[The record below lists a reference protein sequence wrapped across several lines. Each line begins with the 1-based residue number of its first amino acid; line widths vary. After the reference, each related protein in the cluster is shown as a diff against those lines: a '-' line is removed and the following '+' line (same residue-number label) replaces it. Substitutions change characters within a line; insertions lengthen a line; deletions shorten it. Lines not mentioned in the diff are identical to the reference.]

1 MEESPNEPRRLTRR
15 RFLRRLGVYFSA
27 GLTGMGLSRL
37 LGLSPHP
44 TAEGS
49 QTLAGTPETET
60 GETLTSLA
68 NLYLESAR
76 RNIKTTSS
84 GQKVIVPSQMYGEVY
99 LRDTFFALVG
109 LEDPQLNQDSFRL
122 FSSRQQG
129 NGQMP
134 TAISLDQKAENIKPQ
149 DDESTLLFLIWAGLR
164 TRAGEKVDPEKIKQA
179 YSFVSAHVQEG
190 WYFSSAGD
198 FRYWADTYINRQR
211 TVISYKQGLFALAVK
226 MLKEYQ
232 PDLVSDQLMHQAQE
246 NYRNLFRRN
255 FGFIPLSNQTN
266 YQDASVLLPEL
277 LSRLYLGQ
285 GMLEEDKIITAV
297 DHLISTATVRDDKR
311 QIRGIKAIS
320 QPDGSFL
327 PLELFTPHLR
337 GKGEYQNGAYWPMFI
352 LSSLCLAYSINR
364 DPKYQTLAEE
374 LIKKELG
381 GDGKSKEF
389 ISLSPENPGIFDPLR
404 SDYSWNALIYTAL
417 RFAKMI

>member
-1 MEESPNEPRRLTRR
+1 MKESPNEPRRLTRSQ
-15 RFLRRLGVYFSA
+15 FLRELGVYLSSGLA
-27 GLTGMGLSRL
+27 GVGLSRL
-37 LGLSPHP
+37 LGLLPHP
-44 TAEGS
+44 MTEGS
-49 QTLAGTPETET
+49 QTPAGTPETET

-68 NLYLESAR
+68 GLYLESAR

-84 GQKVIVPSQMYGEVY
+84 GQKVIVPSQMYREVY
-99 LRDTFFALVG
+99 LRDTFFTLVG

-134 TAISLDQKAENIKPQ
+134 TAISLDQKAENIQPQ

-179 YSFVSAHVQEG
+179 YSFVSARVQEG

-198 FRYWADTYINRQR
+198 FRHWADTYINRQR
-211 TVISYKQGLFALAVK
+211 AVISYNQGLFALAVK
-226 MLKEYQ
+226 ILKEYQ

-266 YQDASVLLPEL
+266 YQDASALLPEL
-277 LSRLYLGQ
+277 LSRLYSGQ

-320 QPDGSFL
+320 QPGR
-327 PLELFTPHLR
+327 LF
-337 GKGEYQNGAYWPMFI
+337 F
-352 LSSLCLAYSINR
+352 
-364 DPKYQTLAEE
+364 
-374 LIKKELG
+374 
-381 GDGKSKEF
+381 
-389 ISLSPENPGIFDPLR
+389 
-404 SDYSWNALIYTAL
+404 TA
-417 RFAKMI
+417 